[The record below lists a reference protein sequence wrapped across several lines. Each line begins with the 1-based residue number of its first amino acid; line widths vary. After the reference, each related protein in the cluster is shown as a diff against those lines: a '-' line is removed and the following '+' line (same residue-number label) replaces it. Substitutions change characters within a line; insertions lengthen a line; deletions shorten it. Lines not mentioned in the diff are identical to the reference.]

1 MKSRREQLRDL
12 LRTVAATEPQEIDCE
27 ELLARVAA
35 YLESRAPG
43 GELPP
48 ELELVA
54 QHLEVCPDCR
64 EEYEAL
70 VLAHESL
77 PDNQ

>member
-1 MKSRREQLRDL
+1 MKPNREQLRDL
-12 LRTVAATEPQEIDCE
+12 LRTVAATEPREITCE
-27 ELLARVAA
+27 ELLTRVGA
-35 YLESRAPG
+35 YLESKAPG
-43 GELPP
+43 SELPP

-54 QHLEVCPDCR
+54 QHLEVCQECR

-70 VLAHESL
+70 VVTFERL

>member
-1 MKSRREQLRDL
+1 MKPSREQLRDL
-12 LRTVAATEPQEIDCE
+12 LRTVAATEPQEINCE
-27 ELLARVAA
+27 ELLARVGG
-35 YLESRAPG
+35 YLESAAPG

-54 QHLEVCPDCR
+54 QHLEVCPECR
-64 EEYEAL
+64 EEYNAL
-70 VLAHESL
+70 VVAYKSL

>member
-1 MKSRREQLRDL
+1 MKPSREQLRDL
-12 LRTVAATEPQEIDCE
+12 LRSVAATEPREIDCE
-27 ELLARVAA
+27 ELLARVGA
-35 YLESRAPG
+35 YLESGAPG
-43 GELPP
+43 GELSR

-54 QHLEVCPDCR
+54 QHLEVCQECR

-70 VLAHESL
+70 VVAYKSL